1 MANLFDLIGRI
12 FISLVFLLSGYNK
25 IFNYDNTIS
34 WMEGFGIP
42 GFLLWPAIVL
52 EILLPIFIIIGYRT
66 QISAII
72 LAAFF
77 VNYHYGHQ
85 GLMPLDDLQNFN
97 SGFRVLN
104 GDFPFRDYYSITG
117 PILDIWQSNLYD
129 LFGVSW
135 KSFILHASILNCV
148 YAISIFIFLN
158 SVRMS
163 LRTLVTFL
171 VSPL

>member
-72 LAAFF
+72 LAIFCLATALIFHYDFANQMQTIAFLK
-77 VNYHYGHQ
+77 NL
-85 GLMPLDDLQNFN
+85 GLAG
-97 SGFRVLN
+97 GFLFIATN
-104 GDFPFRDYYSITG
+104 GPKE
-117 PILDIWQSNLYD
+117 W
-129 LFGVSW
+129 
-135 KSFILHASILNCV
+135 
-148 YAISIFIFLN
+148 AIEKKKKY
-158 SVRMS
+158 VR
-163 LRTLVTFL
+163 L
-171 VSPL
+171 

>member
-66 QISAII
+66 QISATI
-72 LAAFF
+72 LAMFCLATALIFHNDFANQMQIIAFLKNLGLAGGF
-77 VNYHYGHQ
+77 LFIAVN
-85 GLMPLDDLQNFN
+85 
-97 SGFRVLN
+97 
-104 GDFPFRDYYSITG
+104 G
-117 PILDIWQSNLYD
+117 PKEW
-129 LFGVSW
+129 
-135 KSFILHASILNCV
+135 
-148 YAISIFIFLN
+148 AIDRKKKY
-158 SVRMS
+158 VR
-163 LRTLVTFL
+163 L
-171 VSPL
+171 

>member
-66 QISAII
+66 QISATI
-72 LAAFF
+72 LAMFCLATALIFHNDFANQMQIIAFLKNF
-77 VNYHYGHQ
+77 
-85 GLMPLDDLQNFN
+85 GLAG
-97 SGFRVLN
+97 GFLFIAAN
-104 GDFPFRDYYSITG
+104 GPKE
-117 PILDIWQSNLYD
+117 W
-129 LFGVSW
+129 
-135 KSFILHASILNCV
+135 
-148 YAISIFIFLN
+148 AIEKKKRY
-158 SVRMS
+158 VR
-163 LRTLVTFL
+163 L
-171 VSPL
+171 